1 MLTTQTP
8 QPSPRAKPGLIA
20 SSKPSWSSSGR
31 ASHIS
36 NPEVPI
42 DANAWNKIMQDE
54 VWKLAS
60 ESTLPWTTL
69 NKLHLA
75 RGEND
80 PGLHVIRMGI
90 DVCKPV
96 DKAEAEAF
104 VKQCSDML
112 ASHQFEGT
120 VVEVCHCSY
129 WGGLAER

>member
-1 MLTTQTP
+1 
-8 QPSPRAKPGLIA
+8 
-20 SSKPSWSSSGR
+20 
-31 ASHIS
+31 
-36 NPEVPI
+36 
-42 DANAWNKIMQDE
+42 MQDE
-54 VWKLAS
+54 IWKLAS

-90 DVCKPV
+90 SVYRPV